1 MNDWLAHLTAAGGRQ
16 VDERLWQ
23 FPQDD
28 SPLGATPSCLSPLSH
43 LGILECDGP
52 DAARFL
58 QGQTSANVE
67 HANGEFAP
75 LTTFCTP
82 KGRMI
87 ANAELL
93 KVGAERYWLL
103 LDISLVAPLA
113 TQLGKYA
120 PFYKVTLN
128 PRDDLALIGVFGTMP
143 SLPDEAQLPAPS
155 EIDWHMSQQDD
166 TVLVRHP
173 GAGSRLLM
181 ILPQARAVSIWN
193 QMQPNAIAVGNA
205 SWQRADIDA
214 GVAWLTATH
223 SDSLLPQMINWE
235 ALGGISFRKGCYT
248 GQEIVARTHFRGQVK
263 KRLQIATLEGGT
275 AVEIG
280 SEIRNA
286 EGKRVGEV
294 FQATPAGD
302 AAVCDLLVVLNTS
315 ESEESR
321 LVVDDR
327 KLTLRELPYPLERLD
342 PESVVAA

>member
-1 MNDWLAHLTAAGGRQ
+1 MNDWLAHLTAAGGHP
-16 VDERLWQ
+16 VDERHWQ

-28 SPLGATPSCLSPLSH
+28 SPRDAERSGLSPLSH

-93 KVGAERYWLL
+93 KIGAERYWLL
-103 LDISLVAPLA
+103 LDASLVAPLA

-128 PRDDLALIGVFGTMP
+128 PRVDLALIGVLGTMP
-143 SLPDEAQLPAPS
+143 SLPDEAELPAPPA
-155 EIDWHMSQQDD
+155 IDWHMSQQDD
-166 TVLVRHP
+166 AVLVRHP
-173 GAGSRLLM
+173 GAESRLLM
-181 ILPQARAVSIWN
+181 ILPQSRAASVWN
-193 QMQPNAIAVGNA
+193 GMQPNALAVGNA
-205 SWQRADIDA
+205 TWQRADIDA
-214 GVAWLTATH
+214 GVAWLTAAH
-223 SDSLLPQMINWE
+223 SDTLLPQMINWE

-248 GQEIVARTHFRGQVK
+248 GQEIVARAHFRGQVK
-263 KRLQIATLEGGT
+263 KRLQIATLEGG
-275 AVEIG
+275 AAIEIG
-280 SEIRNA
+280 SEIRTA

-302 AAVCDLLVVLNTS
+302 ATSCDLLVVLNTS
-315 ESEESR
+315 ENDESR
-321 LVVDDR
+321 LLVGDR